1 MLTNLLLNSVLHHV
15 SLSWIIEIN
24 QELEYDTYE
33 KNTDWLTNGPC
44 YNISICTKLHGTV
57 FAK

>member
-1 MLTNLLLNSVLHHV
+1 MLNSVLHHV